1 MRGDD
6 PAVLED
12 LHRSGAATDLDPL
25 ADMTERHTVLP
36 PLEGYQRV
44 KANTAQDDGI
54 ERLRNVSGNG
64 VSLSRSAAKGA
75 VRYQVARMSSG
86 RIDGRSAKIPKA
98 SLRTHDDLSRYTWRS
113 TRPRR
118 GRRGRSL
125 HRARLASGAA
135 A

>member
-44 KANTAQDDGI
+44 KANTAQDDDI
-54 ERLRNVSGNG
+54 ERFRQRLGQRGQLLPFGREGLGDGSPARRKNHPGSPLPQ
-64 VSLSRSAAKGA
+64 LSVGPPLHLLKARPGPPPWLGGKAL
-75 VRYQVARMSSG
+75 VAH
-86 RIDGRSAKIPKA
+86 PP
-98 SLRTHDDLSRYTWRS
+98 LDL
-113 TRPRR
+113 
-118 GRRGRSL
+118 
-125 HRARLASGAA
+125 
-135 A
+135 